1 MAESRDDFII
11 AVRSAFLKKSNK
23 QKFSLL
29 TLILLSLIIIVLGS
43 LNFKIIKYTKLGINE
58 FVYRFTYIASIPE
71 NYIVKSYFRIS
82 DHFDLYDR
90 YKKNEKFLN
99 SLKQDKLSNDFLK
112 LENKRLRKLIN
123 ESIQSDDI
131 YAKVLV
137 DNDSPYLKSIIL
149 NKGSKDKVKMGMAIV
164 DENYLVGKVIEVNYS
179 NSRALLLSD
188 LNSKIPVL
196 LEPLEMH
203 AVLSGTGQ
211 NYGTI
216 EYTKEEYRDLMKG
229 DIIVYTSGQG
239 GIFKP
244 GLPVGKLKYKEGE
257 NNYIDF
263 FSDFRQLDYVKIISY
278 KIGVGNWCRLFR
290 KVHF

>member
-278 KIGVGNWCRLFR
+278 KMGV
-290 KVHF
+290 KD

>member
-1 MAESRDDFII
+1 M
-11 AVRSAFLKKSNK
+11 
-23 QKFSLL
+23 
-29 TLILLSLIIIVLGS
+29 
-43 LNFKIIKYTKLGINE
+43 
-58 FVYRFTYIASIPE
+58 YRFTYIASIPE

-278 KIGVGNWCRLFR
+278 KIGVGN
-290 KVHF
+290 